1 MPGPFGFGSA
11 EIERCKVAVKSDVAL
26 LDTEKVIVSPGRAD
40 NLSEYPAIKTSC
52 INEHFFLI
60 EVMISGTR
68 LTLGDRRILI
78 NQTWEEIL

>member
-11 EIERCKVAVKSDVAL
+11 ETERCKVAVKSDVAL

-52 INEHFFLI
+52 INGHFF
-60 EVMISGTR
+60 EVMIRVRQS
-68 LTLGDRRILI
+68 TLGDRQILI
-78 NQTWEEIL
+78 NRTRKEIL

>member
-11 EIERCKVAVKSDVAL
+11 ETERCKVAVKSDVAL

-52 INEHFFLI
+52 INEHFF
-60 EVMISGTR
+60 
-68 LTLGDRRILI
+68 DRSDDKGYLVDVRR
-78 NQTWEEIL
+78 

>member
-52 INEHFFLI
+52 INEHFLI
-60 EVMISGTR
+60 EVMTRGTQ
-68 LTLGDRRILI
+68 LTLGDRQILI
-78 NQTWEEIL
+78 NRTWKEIL